1 VDRVVAKALPLINC
15 AFLQI
20 NGCEKSGL
28 FHAFSEHVLHR
39 LDIEQLPRQSP
50 KLRITFLARRSMYR
64 RILNEDELFA
74 ELLKDER
81 YEAQIVDFDHGIT
94 FSDQLRVV
102 RNTDILIGMHGAGL
116 THLLFLPKWAAL
128 FELYNCEDPNCYRD
142 LARMRGVH
150 YVTWENEEL
159 VQPEDEGHHP
169 EGGRHAKFTNYAFD
183 AAEFGR
189 LVGNAAENVL
199 KNKEFQE
206 FVGREAVPEEVK
218 DEL

>member
-1 VDRVVAKALPLINC
+1 
-15 AFLQI
+15 
-20 NGCEKSGL
+20 L

-39 LDIEQLPRQSP
+39 LGIVQTPRQSR
-50 KLRITFLARRSMYR
+50 KLRVTFLARRSMYR
-64 RILNEDELFA
+64 RILNEDDLFA
-74 ELLKDER
+74 ELQKDER
-81 YEAQIVDFDHGIT
+81 YEAQKVDFDRGLSFT
-94 FSDQLRVV
+94 EQLAIV
-102 RNTDILIGMHGAGL
+102 RNTDILIGIHGAGL

-183 AAEFGR
+183 APEFGR
-189 LVGNAAENVL
+189 LVGKAADHVLANV
-199 KNKEFQE
+199 EFQE
-206 FVGREAVPEEVK
+206 FVGREASPEVAR